1 MSALIRY
8 QLAAVLHG
16 QRYLA
21 PLLLFV
27 IALSVLTIND
37 QGPLTGSYAVSA
49 GSLLIAMCWLTVTI
63 VNHEDPVRRAVT
75 AVTAGGFRAVLRA
88 EILLAL
94 LAGAVLT
101 GAGLVFPIVAGQHVW
116 TGDDLAAGLLAL
128 LTSVLTGTAAGLA
141 CSRLVVPRPGYSL
154 LLALV
159 VVIALP
165 VTPGLPPVNP
175 MLRILSGAHPPRDQL
190 APLAGCLVVAAVLLV
205 VAAAGARL
213 VAERRD

>member
-1 MSALIRY
+1 MIALIRY
-8 QLAAVLHG
+8 QLAALLHG

-21 PLLLFV
+21 PVLLFLV
-27 IALSVLTIND
+27 ALSVLTIND
-37 QGPLTGSYAVSA
+37 QGPLTGSYVVSA

-63 VNHEDPVRRAVT
+63 VNHEDPVRRAIT
-75 AVTAGGFRAVLRA
+75 GVTAGGSGRVLLA
-88 EILLAL
+88 EILLSL
-94 LAGAVLT
+94 LAGALLT
-101 GAGLVFPIVAGQHVW
+101 GVGLVFPIVAGQHVW
-116 TGDDLAAGLLAL
+116 TGEDVAAGLLAL
-128 LTSVLTGTAAGLA
+128 LTSVLAGTAVGLA

-165 VTPGLPPVNP
+165 ITPGLPPVNP

-190 APLAGCLVVAAVLLV
+190 APLAGCLAIAAVLLV
-205 VAAAGARL
+205 AAAAGARL

>member
-1 MSALIRY
+1 MIALVRY
-8 QLAAVLHG
+8 QLAALLHG

-21 PLLLFV
+21 PLLLFL

-63 VNHEDPVRRAVT
+63 VNHEDPVRRAIT
-75 AVTAGGFRAVLRA
+75 GVTAGGSGRVLLA
-88 EILLAL
+88 EILLSL
-94 LAGAVLT
+94 LAGALLT
-101 GAGLVFPIVAGQHVW
+101 GVGLVFPIVAGQHVW
-116 TGDDLAAGLLAL
+116 TGADLAAGLLAL
-128 LTSVLTGTAAGLA
+128 LTSVGAGTAVGLL

-165 VTPGLPPVNP
+165 ITPGLPPVNP
-175 MLRILSGAHPPRDQL
+175 MLRILSGSRPPQDQL
-190 APLAGCLVVAAVLLV
+190 AALGGCLAIAAALLV
-205 VAAAGARL
+205 VCAGCTRL
-213 VAERRD
+213 IAVRRD